1 MKITEGR
8 LRLAASDVAN
18 FLARPQVQLAQLDL
32 RAARRELRPP
42 RQVDLGFEDLLA
54 AARRSARA
62 GPR

>member
-18 FLARPQVQLAQLDL
+18 FLACQQLAQLDL